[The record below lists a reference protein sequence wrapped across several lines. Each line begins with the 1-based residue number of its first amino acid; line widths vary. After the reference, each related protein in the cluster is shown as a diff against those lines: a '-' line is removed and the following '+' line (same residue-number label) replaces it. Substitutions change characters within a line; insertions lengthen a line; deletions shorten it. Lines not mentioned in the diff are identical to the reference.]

1 MIAVDTSALMAI
13 ALDEPEA
20 DQVISVLEAERPLV
34 ISPVTVAEALVVGRG
49 RGVGAEIQKLI
60 DKFDFQVQTI
70 DLVEARR
77 VAGAYARWGKGVH
90 PAGLNFADCFAYAL
104 AEQQDCPLL
113 FVGNDFARTDVRS
126 ALAR

>member
-1 MIAVDTSALMAI
+1 VIAVDTSALMAI

-20 DQVISVLEAERPLV
+20 DKVISVLEAERPLV
-34 ISPVTVAEALVVGRG
+34 ISAVTVAEALIVGRG

-60 DKFDFQVQTI
+60 DRFDFRVQTI
-70 DLVEARR
+70 DLAGARH
-77 VAGAYARWGKGVH
+77 VAGVYARWGKGVH

-126 ALAR
+126 ALAP

>member
-1 MIAVDTSALMAI
+1 VIAVDTSALMAI

-20 DQVISVLEAERPLV
+20 DKVISVLQAERPLV
-34 ISPVTVAEALVVGRG
+34 ISAVTVVEALVVGRG

-60 DKFDFQVQTI
+60 DRFDFQVQRI
-70 DLVEARR
+70 DLVEARH
-77 VAGAYARWGKGVH
+77 VARAYARWGKGVH

-113 FVGNDFARTDVRS
+113 FVGNDFARTDIRS
-126 ALAR
+126 ALAP